1 MDAGFE
7 SVLSNF
13 PDDTNEGGVDYVEGR
28 EVWQKGLDKFQSWL
42 VTKFMNFNK
51 CWLQHLGRSNLGYT
65 YR

>member
-1 MDAGFE
+1 LDAGLE

-28 EVWQKGLDKFQSWL
+28 EVGQKGLDKFQSWL

-51 CWLQHLGRSNLGYT
+51 CRLQHLGRINLGYT